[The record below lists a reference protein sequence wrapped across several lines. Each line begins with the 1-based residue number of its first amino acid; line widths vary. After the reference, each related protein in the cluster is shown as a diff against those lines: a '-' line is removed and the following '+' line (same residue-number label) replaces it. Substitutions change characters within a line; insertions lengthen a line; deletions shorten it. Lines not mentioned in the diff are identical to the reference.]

1 MSVKRQINSFL
12 KNRRCTL
19 LGVGPMSQNCVDA
32 TIELANEYSI
42 PIMLVASRRQ
52 IEAAELGGGYV
63 NGWST
68 EKYAQYVI
76 ENDKRGNVI
85 LARDHGGLWQNP
97 QDCAYSYRK
106 AMEVAKHSFQVD
118 IESGFEIIHIDPSV
132 DVFGRSS
139 VDEILERIFELYE
152 FCYHVAQKNNREV
165 LFEVGTEEQ
174 QSGTADL
181 EQFEYVIAKITNFCD
196 SNRLPRPTFIVAQTG
211 SKVMETRNVG
221 SFDSPYRVERELPI
235 EIQLPRLLEVC
246 QKHEILIKEHNTDY
260 MSDETLS
267 WHPKLGI
274 HAANV
279 APEFGVCET
288 RAFLCILEKY
298 KLNSTAAEFLEIAF
312 KSRKWEK
319 WMLPCTFA
327 DDRQKAIIAGHYVFS
342 HPQVVEIK
350 QEATQLLERSGLDL
364 DQLLKNEVKKSI
376 CRYLKLF
383 NLVAKK

>member
-1 MSVKRQINSFL
+1 MTVKRRIASYLDNH
-12 KNRRCTL
+12 RCTL
-19 LGVGPMSQNCVDA
+19 LGVGPMSKNCVDA
-32 TIELANEYSI
+32 TIELANEYSV
-42 PIMLVASRRQ
+42 PIMMIASRRQ

-68 EKYAQYVI
+68 EDYAKYVI
-76 ENDKRGNVI
+76 ENDRRGNVI
-85 LARDHGGLWQNP
+85 MARDHGGLWQHPN
-97 QDCAYSYRK
+97 DLTSSFRK
-106 AMEVAKHSFQVD
+106 AMEIAKYSFQVD
-118 IESGFEIIHIDPSV
+118 IESGFEIIHIDPSI
-132 DVFGRSS
+132 DVFGKSE

-152 FCYHVAQKNNREV
+152 FCFNFAQKNNREV

-181 EQFEYVIAKITNFCD
+181 EQFEYVITKIIEFCNND
-196 SNRLPRPTFIVAQTG
+196 RLPRPTFIVAQTG
-211 SKVMETRNVG
+211 SKVMETCNIG

-235 EIQLPRLLEVC
+235 EIQLPRLLDVC
-246 QKHEILIKEHNTDY
+246 QRHKILIKEHNTDY

-288 RAFLCILEKY
+288 KELLMILETNN
-298 KLNSTAAEFLEIAF
+298 LNRYADEFLEIAF
-312 KSRKWEK
+312 NSHKWDK
-319 WMLPCTFA
+319 WMLPQTKS

-342 HPQVVEIK
+342 NPKIVELK
-350 QEATQLLERSGLDL
+350 QEIRLILQSKGIDL
-364 DQLLKNEVKKSI
+364 DQSLKIAVKKSI

-383 NLVAKK
+383 NLVAKT